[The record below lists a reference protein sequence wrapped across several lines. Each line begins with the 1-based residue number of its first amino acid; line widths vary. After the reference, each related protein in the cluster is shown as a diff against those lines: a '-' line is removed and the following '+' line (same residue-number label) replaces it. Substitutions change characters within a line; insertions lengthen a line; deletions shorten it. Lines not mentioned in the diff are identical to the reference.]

1 MNTITDNHT
10 AGLENKLDYQIE
22 WELLQVKIK
31 DFTRGCTKQKSIHN
45 RNTLLKLYSELNDSD
60 SALAANPGCVAAQ
73 SKRDQINIKIELL
86 EQQKSRAAQVRARV
100 KWVEE
105 GEKNT

>member
-1 MNTITDNHT
+1 MAYVNQINTLIDNHT

-45 RNTLLKLYSELNDSD
+45 RNTLLKLYSELNDTD
-60 SALAANPGCVAAQ
+60 SAPAVNPGCVATVANGRL
-73 SKRDQINIKIELL
+73 SFITN
-86 EQQKSRAAQVRARV
+86 S
-100 KWVEE
+100 
-105 GEKNT
+105 